1 VSSLPEE
8 QILQDAREM
17 IRREGAATAGVAE
30 QLDASFV
37 AAVSLLLGCHGKVLV
52 AGSGTSGAVA
62 RRLAHLLSVCGTPS
76 LFLHPM
82 DALHGSLGALSDTD
96 VVVVI
101 SKGGGS
107 TEVNDFAR
115 RAQERGAR
123 VLSLTARK
131 DSALGRLADVSVQ
144 IVAADDADPGGFIAM
159 GSTLAVSV
167 WGDALAVTLMR
178 LRGYSWAD
186 VLFTHPAGAVG
197 QIVETPD
204 ELAPLDAS
212 ALTGED

>member
-1 VSSLPEE
+1 MSTRRLVVVSSLPEE

-131 DSALGRLADVSVQ
+131 DSALGRHADVSVQ
-144 IVAADDADPGGFIAM
+144 SVAAD
-159 GSTLAVSV
+159 
-167 WGDALAVTLMR
+167 
-178 LRGYSWAD
+178 
-186 VLFTHPAGAVG
+186 
-197 QIVETPD
+197 
-204 ELAPLDAS
+204 
-212 ALTGED
+212 

>member
-1 VSSLPEE
+1 LPEE

-30 QLDASFV
+30 QLDTSFV
-37 AAVSLLLGCHGKVLV
+37 AAVSLLLGCAGKVLV

-62 RRLAHLLSVCGTPS
+62 RRMAHLLSVCGTPS

-101 SKGGGS
+101 SKDGGS

-123 VLSLTARK
+123 VLSLTARE

-144 IVAADDADPGGFIAM
+144 IVAASDADPGGVIAM
-159 GSTLAVSV
+159 GTSLAVSV

-197 QIVETPD
+197 QIVEPPD

-212 ALTGED
+212 ALTGEE

>member
-8 QILQDAREM
+8 QILEDARAM
-17 IRREGAATAGVAE
+17 IRREGAATAGVAD

-37 AAVSLLLGCHGKVLV
+37 AAVSLLFGCRGKVLV
-52 AGSGTSGAVA
+52 AGAGTSGAVA
-62 RRLAHLLSVCGTPS
+62 RRMAHLLSVCGTPS

-107 TEVNDFAR
+107 AEVNDFAR
-115 RAQERGAR
+115 RARERGAR

-131 DSALGRLADVSVQ
+131 DSDLGRLADVSVQ
-144 IVAADDADPGGFIAM
+144 IVAADDADPGGVIAM
-159 GSTLAVSV
+159 GTSLAVSA

-197 QIVETPD
+197 QIVEIPD

-212 ALTGED
+212 ALTGEE